1 MTDENWTDEELG
13 KAMIGLGEKE
23 LVEFVLDFAK
33 KSAAVER
40 EHCAIA
46 VECCELDTYD
56 SYRIKEACAKAIR
69 ERS

>member
-1 MTDENWTDEELG
+1 MDENWTDEELG

-33 KSAAVER
+33 KAAAVER
-40 EHCAIA
+40 EHCAKIA
-46 VECCELDTYD
+46 DAIED
-56 SYRIKEACAKAIR
+56 SMAEAIAERIR